1 MLDEGL
7 VVAKTTDMIQT
18 LAGRAS
24 FSTYTHQTKT
34 LGEVYSTAKLV
45 TIKGNGEVS
54 YVFKHFAD
62 IRSMKWALLNVW
74 APGMKFSMSP
84 QARMHREYN
93 ATRKMRGSGVKT
105 PMILGAAID
114 DRVLVKEFVEGK
126 LLSKLIGH
134 ILKGTFTDLT
144 CVKSYGRDLGI
155 MHRMGFAL
163 GDAKAENIVVKGD
176 QLYFTDLE
184 QAHEDGDQ
192 AWDIAEFLYYAGKL
206 SLKEDALRVVAD
218 AFLEG
223 YVGSN
228 GNENISKAL
237 ASKYVNPF
245 RALVT
250 PQVMKAIRGS
260 LESHSGR
267 S

>member
-1 MLDEGL
+1 
-7 VVAKTTDMIQT
+7 
-18 LAGRAS
+18 
-24 FSTYTHQTKT
+24 
-34 LGEVYSTAKLV
+34 
-45 TIKGNGEVS
+45 
-54 YVFKHFAD
+54 
-62 IRSMKWALLNVW
+62 
-74 APGMKFSMSP
+74 
-84 QARMHREYN
+84 
-93 ATRKMRGSGVKT
+93 
-105 PMILGAAID
+105 
-114 DRVLVKEFVEGK
+114 
-126 LLSKLIGH
+126 
-134 ILKGTFTDLT
+134 
-144 CVKSYGRDLGI
+144 
-155 MHRMGFAL
+155 MGFAL
-163 GDAKAENIVVKGD
+163 GDAKAENIIVKGD

-184 QAHEDGDQ
+184 QAEEDGDQ

-228 GNENISKAL
+228 GNGNIAKAL

-260 LESHSGR
+260 LESHSDR